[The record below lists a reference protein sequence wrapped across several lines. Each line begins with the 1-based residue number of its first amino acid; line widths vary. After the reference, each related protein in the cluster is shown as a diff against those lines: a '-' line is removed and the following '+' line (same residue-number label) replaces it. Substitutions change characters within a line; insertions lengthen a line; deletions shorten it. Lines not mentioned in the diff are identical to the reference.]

1 MRGQNRSNPAGTV
14 ENRLR
19 GLRLA
24 KGLSQTAL
32 AEMAGI
38 TRQAIYAVEAN
49 QYLPTT
55 TVALRLAGALE
66 CRVEDLFSLVSEGE
80 VIEGDWI
87 GSLAPGAAWGGPA
100 RVKVARI
107 GERVLVRPVASLG
120 DVLNFT
126 VAADGLVVHP
136 PATFRRS
143 SGRKARVQVQLLR
156 DRRLLEADIVVAGCD
171 PAMFLVGEHLRRR
184 QSKASVV
191 GWSMGSAA
199 AIEALNRREVH
210 VAGLHVVDAKSGE
223 CNLPYLRRHLRNKEV
238 AVVTF
243 VAWEQGLMVRKG
255 NPKRIRE
262 VADLARKDV
271 TVANREE
278 GAGARLL
285 LDRELAAAGIR
296 VNQVKGYRRLASSHL
311 EVARWIAEG
320 HVDVGMGVQ
329 SAARLLMLDFIPL
342 QDERYDLVIPSAYL
356 GSHPSLSA
364 FLETITSRAF
374 RLEVEAMGGY
384 DTRQTGTR
392 LEWTRP

>member
-19 GLRLA
+19 SLRLA

-66 CRVEDLFSLVSEGE
+66 CRVEDLFSLVPEGE

-87 GSLAPGAAWGGPA
+87 GSLPPGPAWGGPA

-262 VADLARKDV
+262 VADLARTDV

-296 VNQVKGYRRLASSHL
+296 VNQVKGYRRIASSHL

-392 LEWTRP
+392 LEWTSP